1 MWMLMTLEKCQFL
14 KKNRCTAF
22 CFLFSFQ
29 SATSSEIHEISFS
42 LIFKEIM
49 WWEMFDA
56 LFLKDWILIS
66 KNHSPA
72 PPPRSVIPEPKNSYF
87 PNDTNRCRSQI
98 PIRSTY
104 CIKDSYRYDGTLH
117 TDLWKS
123 KTIREIKK
131 ILLASF
137 EHIEML
143 YWFSKL
149 GECSSNDAKWF
160 FDFSTGF
167 RFSKISVECSDYI
180 CSCPWLH
187 STH

>member
-1 MWMLMTLEKCQFL
+1 MNADDFGEMSIS
-14 KKNRCTAF
+14 KKNRCIAF

-72 PPPRSVIPEPKNSYF
+72 PHPVPSSLSPKIAIFQMTPIDVGHRS
-87 PNDTNRCRSQI
+87 
-98 PIRSTY
+98 IRSTY

-123 KTIREIKK
+123 KTIREIEKNPFSIIWTYWNVVLIFK
-131 ILLASF
+131 IRRVQF
-137 EHIEML
+137 KWCKMIFWFL
-143 YWFSKL
+143 YWFQISKDQFGVL
-149 GECSSNDAKWF
+149 GP
-160 FDFSTGF
+160 
-167 RFSKISVECSDYI
+167 Y
-180 CSCPWLH
+180 L
-187 STH
+187 

>member
-1 MWMLMTLEKCQFL
+1 MFFVFIPVCYFIWNSWDFL
-14 KKNRCTAF
+14 LINIQGDNVMRNVWCA
-22 CFLFSFQ
+22 
-29 SATSSEIHEISFS
+29 ISQRLNTDLQKS
-42 LIFKEIM
+42 L
-49 WWEMFDA
+49 
-56 LFLKDWILIS
+56 
-66 KNHSPA
+66 PC

-149 GECSSNDAKWF
+149 GGCSSNDAKWF

-167 RFSKISVECSDYI
+167 RFPKISLECSVHI